1 MIVVKIFGDLGNQLF
16 QYAYAKSLQ
25 TKGYKVKIDISSYQK
40 KRNVEYQLH
49 QYKIDIPEASKWE
62 SLIAKYGFRIP
73 LKEKSLPFQER
84 ILKPKKTAYIIGEFQ
99 SENYFKNIRANLLKQ
114 FVVKKQLSSSTVN
127 YLKEITIRQH
137 TCSIY
142 LSKEEMTAKNEI
154 ENSTALNLNF
164 IKRATKI
171 LIDKNKDVFFFI
183 FSNDIAWAKKNLKIK
198 NLIFVEHQVI
208 AHENLHLMSLCKHN
222 ILTNNHYSWW
232 AAWLN
237 QHTNK
242 LIVAPKKLSIDKGNE
257 IYCKEWI
264 LL

>member
-1 MIVVKIFGDLGNQLF
+1 MIVVKIFGGLGNQLF

-40 KRNVEYQLH
+40 KENEEYQLH

-73 LKEKSLPFQER
+73 LREKSLLFQKR
-84 ILKPKKTAYIIGEFQ
+84 FLKPKKTTYVIGKFQ
-99 SENYFKNIRANLLKQ
+99 SENYFKNIRAVLLKQ
-114 FVVKKQLSSSTVN
+114 FILKKQLSSSTIN

-142 LSKEEMTAKNEI
+142 LCKEEMKAKNET
-154 ENSTALNLNF
+154 ENSTALNLDF
-164 IKRATKI
+164 IKRAAKM
-171 LIDKNKDVFFFI
+171 LINKNKQVFFFI
-183 FSNDIAWAKKNLKIK
+183 FSNDIAWAKKNFKIK
-198 NLIFVEHQVI
+198 NLIFVEHEVNPY
-208 AHENLHLMSLCKHN
+208 ENLHLMSLCNHN

-242 LIVAPKKLSIDKGNE
+242 LVVAPKKLSIDKENE